1 VIPDTP
7 VAVSTGSARTG
18 SAIVD
23 ALLRFREVGIVVAL
37 VLLIARQP
45 LPTLVFSPRR
55 ASVTSCSP
63 PQSSSCWRRGRPL
76 SC

>member
-23 ALLRFREVGIVVAL
+23 ALLRFREVVVAL